1 MYIGKTRRKYY
12 NFLFLLEILRYIVIF
27 SKLYLEKTIMI
38 QLAIYCIANRK
49 RGVMMTIEEILAG
62 ESKNVEF
69 KENLPEKSIKY
80 MKSVVAFANGT
91 GGKIIFGIA
100 DKTREVVGFDKEDV
114 FKKMDAIANAVSD
127 SCEPAIIPD
136 ITLQTVGGKTVIV
149 VEVSEGRQ
157 RPYYIKALGR
167 DGGVYVRVAGTTRLA
182 DEYMIK
188 ELLFEGSNR
197 YYDQALCTG
206 LNVTDE
212 DIDVL
217 CKAMKEQAVKN
228 ARTEEQKAAIKDV
241 GRQQLRSWGILIE
254 RDGKD
259 YPSNAFAILTG
270 NGGLHVATQCGVFK
284 GTTKAVFVD
293 RREYTGPLWEQI
305 DEAFQFVLRNIHLGA
320 TIVGIYR
327 QDVYEIPPDAIRELI
342 INAMVHRSYLDHGTI
357 QVAVYDNRLEITS
370 PGKLPMGQTME
381 RMKEGYSKIRN
392 EALAHAFAYMNL
404 IEHWG
409 SGIPRIIDK
418 VKAAGLR
425 EPEFIGGEVD
435 LRINIYRGQVDGT
448 VDLNDLNNAIK
459 VPDTIDKMPDS
470 GNEVPDKTETV
481 PDTMGKMPDS
491 DNEVPDTTEK
501 MPDSEQEQQI
511 YKYVLENGSIT
522 TAETVEILDVK
533 HRRARAVLLNMV
545 KDGYLRKEG
554 AARSTIYVKNTEGK

>member
-1 MYIGKTRRKYY
+1 
-12 NFLFLLEILRYIVIF
+12 
-27 SKLYLEKTIMI
+27 
-38 QLAIYCIANRK
+38 
-49 RGVMMTIEEILAG
+49 MTIEEILAG

-69 KENLPEKSIKY
+69 KETLPEKSIKY

-91 GGKIIFGIA
+91 GGKI
-100 DKTREVVGFDKEDV
+100 
-114 FKKMDAIANAVSD
+114 

-136 ITLQTVGGKTVIV
+136 ITLQTVDGKTVIV
-149 VEVSEGRQ
+149 VEVFEGRQ

-182 DEYMIK
+182 DEYMVK

-212 DIDVL
+212 DIDAL
-217 CKAMKEQAVKN
+217 CKAMKEQAVRN
-228 ARTEEQKAAIKDV
+228 ARTEEQKASIKDV

-259 YPSNAFAILTG
+259 FPSNAFAILTG

-481 PDTMGKMPDS
+481 PDTTK
-491 DNEVPDTTEK
+491 K

-554 AARSTIYVKNTEGK
+554 AARSTIYVKNTEGR

>member
-1 MYIGKTRRKYY
+1 
-12 NFLFLLEILRYIVIF
+12 
-27 SKLYLEKTIMI
+27 
-38 QLAIYCIANRK
+38 
-49 RGVMMTIEEILAG
+49 MTIEEILAG

-69 KENLPEKSIKY
+69 KESLPEKSIKY

-100 DKTREVVGFDKEDV
+100 DKTREVVGFSKEDV
-114 FKKMDAIANAVSD
+114 FEKMDAIANAVSD

-136 ITLQTVGGKTVIV
+136 ISLQTIDGKTVIV
-149 VEVSEGRQ
+149 VEISEGRQ

-206 LNVTDE
+206 LNITDE
-212 DIDVL
+212 DIDAL

-228 ARTEEQKAAIKDV
+228 APNEEQKASIKDV
-241 GRQQLRSWGILIE
+241 GRQQLRSWGVLIE

-270 NGGLHVATQCGVFK
+270 NAGLHVATQCGVFK

-305 DEAFQFVLRNIHLGA
+305 DDAFQFVLRNIHLGA

-435 LRINIYRGQVDGT
+435 LRINIYRGQVETKDH
-448 VDLNDLNNAIK
+448 NDFINANK
-459 VPDTIDKMPDS
+459 VPDTTGK
-470 GNEVPDKTETV
+470 VPNSADGV
-481 PDTMGKMPDS
+481 PDTVEKVPDS
-491 DNEVPDTTEK
+491 AEK
-501 MPDSEQEQQI
+501 MPDTMAKLPDNEQEQQI
-511 YKYVLENGSIT
+511 FKYVLKNNSIT
-522 TAETVEILDVK
+522 TAKAAELLGVK
-533 HRRARAVLLNMV
+533 QRRARAVLMNMV
-545 KDGYLRKEG
+545 ESAYLRKEG
-554 AARSTIYVKNTEGK
+554 AARSTIYVKNTEGR

>member
-1 MYIGKTRRKYY
+1 M
-12 NFLFLLEILRYIVIF
+12 
-27 SKLYLEKTIMI
+27 
-38 QLAIYCIANRK
+38 ANTDK
-49 RGVMMTIEEILAG
+49 ERGVMMTIEEILAG

-69 KENLPEKSIKY
+69 KESLPEKSIKY

-136 ITLQTVGGKTVIV
+136 ITLQTVDGKTVIV
-149 VEVSEGRQ
+149 VEISEGRQ

-167 DGGVYVRVAGTTRLA
+167 EGGVYVRVAGTTRLA
-182 DEYMIK
+182 DEYMVK

-206 LNVTDE
+206 LNITDE
-212 DIDVL
+212 DIDAL

-228 ARTEEQKAAIKDV
+228 AHNEEQKASIKDV
-241 GRQQLRSWGILIE
+241 GRQQLRSWGVLIE

-259 YPSNAFAILTG
+259 YPSNAFAILAG

-293 RREYTGPLWEQI
+293 RREYTGPLWKQI

-370 PGKLPMGQTME
+370 PGKLPMGQTLE

-392 EALAHAFAYMNL
+392 EALAHAFSYMNL

-409 SGIPRIIDK
+409 SGIPRIIEK

-435 LRINIYRGQVDGT
+435 LRINIYRGQVDI
-448 VDLNDLNNAIK
+448 NDVNAK
-459 VPDTIDKMPDS
+459 VPDNTDKMPDS
-470 GNEVPDKTETV
+470 DKRVPNNTD
-481 PDTMGKMPDS
+481 KMPDS
-491 DNEVPDTTEK
+491 DKRVPDK
-501 MPDSEQEQQI
+501 EQEQRI
-511 YKYVLENGSIT
+511 YEYVLKYESIT
-522 TAETVEILDVK
+522 TAKAAEILGVK
-533 HRRARAVLLNMV
+533 HRRARAVLMNLIN
-545 KDGYLRKEG
+545 GAYLKKQG
-554 AARSTIYVKNTEGK
+554 AARSTVYVKNTEREY

>member
-1 MYIGKTRRKYY
+1 M
-12 NFLFLLEILRYIVIF
+12 
-27 SKLYLEKTIMI
+27 
-38 QLAIYCIANRK
+38 ANTDK
-49 RGVMMTIEEILAG
+49 ERGVMMTIEEILAG

-69 KENLPEKSIKY
+69 KESLPEKSIKY
-80 MKSVVAFANGT
+80 MKSVVAFANGS

-136 ITLQTVGGKTVIV
+136 ITLQTVDGKTVIV
-149 VEVSEGRQ
+149 VEISEGRQ

-167 DGGVYVRVAGTTRLA
+167 EGGVYVRVAGTTRLA
-182 DEYMIK
+182 DEYMVK
-188 ELLFEGSNR
+188 ELLFEGSNH

-206 LNVTDE
+206 LNITDE
-212 DIDVL
+212 DIDAL

-228 ARTEEQKAAIKDV
+228 AHNEEQKASIKDV
-241 GRQQLRSWGILIE
+241 GRQQLRSWGVLIE

-259 YPSNAFAILTG
+259 YPSNAFAILAG

-320 TIVGIYR
+320 TIVGVYR
-327 QDVYEIPPDAIRELI
+327 QDIYEIPTDAIRELI

-370 PGKLPMGQTME
+370 PGKLPMGQTLE

-392 EALAHAFAYMNL
+392 EALAHAFSYMNL

-409 SGIPRIIDK
+409 SGIPRIIEK

-435 LRINIYRGQVDGT
+435 LRINIYRGQVDI
-448 VDLNDLNNAIK
+448 NDVNAK
-459 VPDTIDKMPDS
+459 VPDNTDKMPDS
-470 GNEVPDKTETV
+470 DKRVPNNTD
-481 PDTMGKMPDS
+481 KMPDS
-491 DNEVPDTTEK
+491 DKRVPDK
-501 MPDSEQEQQI
+501 EQEQRI
-511 YKYVLENGSIT
+511 YEYVLKYESIT
-522 TAETVEILDVK
+522 TAKAAEILGVK
-533 HRRARAVLLNMV
+533 HRRARAVLMNLIN
-545 KDGYLRKEG
+545 GAYLKKQG
-554 AARSTIYVKNTEGK
+554 AARSTVYVKNTEREY